1 MNTANVYEELYANM
15 KNRFTVV
22 NDNSEYTLGEYMLM
36 KAGQKKASK
45 LPVAKSAASSEKPIT
60 AFFKYVNDKLALKAP
75 PAKDKT
81 IKRFPFRTSCAA
93 VLSAVIACTLAISY
107 GSATLRN
114 GGSVTPPSLEVVD
127 ETPSE
132 VITESFVVEN

>member
-1 MNTANVYEELYANM
+1 MNTANVYEDLYNNM

-22 NDNSEYTLGEYMLM
+22 NDNCEYTLGEYMLM

-45 LPVAKSAASSEKPIT
+45 LPATRTASSADKPIT
-60 AFFKYVNDKLALKAP
+60 AFFRYVNDKLTLKAP

-93 VLSAVIACTLAISY
+93 VLSAVIACTLAVSF
-107 GSATLRN
+107 GTATLRDT
-114 GGSVTPPSLEVVD
+114 GVTPPAAEIID
-127 ETPSE
+127 EMPEET
-132 VITESFVVEN
+132 VTDNYVFVN